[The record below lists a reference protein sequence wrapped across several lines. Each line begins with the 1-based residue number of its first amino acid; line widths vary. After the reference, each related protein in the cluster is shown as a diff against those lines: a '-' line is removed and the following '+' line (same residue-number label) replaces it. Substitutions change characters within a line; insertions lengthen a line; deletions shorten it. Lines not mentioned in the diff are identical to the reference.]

1 MPELSRTDAVA
12 WERGALRWTSAVE
25 RFRRGA
31 LVAPL
36 HTDLGPTLRAL
47 SARCPDALR
56 LVPAVGYAH
65 ATLGPADPARHLR
78 PLPGKL
84 PGPLRYTVGLPTYTS
99 YSVRLQILPS
109 GWDELCD
116 LFGVDAPP
124 YVHVTLGYPSE
135 HIADMPE
142 VGELLDGVVLPDG
155 ACSRRFCGSAPCSGS
170 PSTAM
175 RRWRGG
181 RYMVAPGLARPLSH
195 SRTHDADE
203 ADCGRGCQTGRPV

>member
-12 WERGALRWTSAVE
+12 WERGALRWTSVVE
-25 RFRRGA
+25 RFLHGA

-65 ATLGPADPARHLR
+65 ATLGPADPARHLL

-116 LFGVDAPP
+116 LFGVDTPP
-124 YVHVTLGYPSE
+124 HVHVTLGYPSE
-135 HIADMPE
+135 RIADMPE
-142 VGELLDGVVLPDG
+142 VEELFDGVVLPDEGLLSEVLWIRALLGEPVYSYDTVERWALHGRAG
-155 ACSRRFCGSAPCSGS
+155 AGS
-170 PSTAM
+170 PSL
-175 RRWRGG
+175 
-181 RYMVAPGLARPLSH
+181 PQP
-195 SRTHDADE
+195 DA
-203 ADCGRGCQTGRPV
+203 